1 MITQIHGMMD
11 FIGDKIMQNIIFKSF
26 KQIKD
31 NEQLSQK
38 LVEELAKQPYVNGE
52 SIEVF
57 DIDFKTHAE
66 LFLKLIVGTQLKY
79 QLEYDVLANSEII
92 EMELPE
98 SLVPFMLD
106 YNRHCPILK
115 YEELFFNSYI
125 TKFLELVMVPV
136 EEDSTC
142 GKLVFDI
149 NP

>member
-1 MITQIHGMMD
+1 ME
-11 FIGDKIMQNIIFKSF
+11 NIKYFTLKE
-26 KQIKD
+26 IKD
-31 NEQLSQK
+31 NGQLSQTLRK
-38 LVEELAKQPYVNGE
+38 ELAKQPYVNGE

-57 DIDFKTHAE
+57 DIDFKTQAE
-66 LFLKLIVGTQLKY
+66 LFLKLIVGTQLKH
-79 QLEYDVLANSEII
+79 QREHDELANSEII

-106 YNRHCPILK
+106 YNRYCPTLK
-115 YEELFFNSYI
+115 YEGLFFNSYI

>member
-1 MITQIHGMMD
+1 ME
-11 FIGDKIMQNIIFKSF
+11 NIKYFTLKE
-26 KQIKD
+26 IKD
-31 NEQLSQK
+31 NGLLSQT
-38 LVEELAKQPYVNGE
+38 LAEELTKQPYVNGE

-57 DIDFKTHAE
+57 DIDFKTHSE
-66 LFLKLIVGTQLKY
+66 LFLKLIVGTQLKH

-106 YNRHCPILK
+106 YNRYCPILK
-115 YEELFFNSYI
+115 YEGLFFNSYI

>member
-1 MITQIHGMMD
+1 MMD

-31 NEQLSQK
+31 NGQLSQK

-57 DIDFKTHAE
+57 DIDFKIHAK
-66 LFLKLIVGTQLKY
+66 LFLKLIVGTQLKH
-79 QLEYDVLANSEII
+79 QLEYDKLANSEII

-115 YEELFFNSYI
+115 YEGLFFNSYI

-142 GKLVFDI
+142 GRLVFDI

>member
-1 MITQIHGMMD
+1 MIR
-11 FIGDKIMQNIIFKSF
+11 K
-26 KQIKD
+26 
-31 NEQLSQK
+31 
-38 LVEELAKQPYVNGE
+38 ELAKQPYVNGE

-57 DIDFKTHAE
+57 DIDFKTQAE
-66 LFLKLIVGTQLKY
+66 LFLKLIVGTQLKH
-79 QLEYDVLANSEII
+79 QREHDELANSEII

-106 YNRHCPILK
+106 YNRYCPTLK
-115 YEELFFNSYI
+115 YEGLFFNSYI

>member
-1 MITQIHGMMD
+1 MMD

-52 SIEVF
+52 SIEIF

-66 LFLKLIVGTQLKY
+66 LFLKLIVGTQLKH

-106 YNRHCPILK
+106 YNRYCPILK
-115 YEELFFNSYI
+115 YEGLFFNSYI

>member
-1 MITQIHGMMD
+1 ME
-11 FIGDKIMQNIIFKSF
+11 NIKYFTLKE
-26 KQIKD
+26 IKD
-31 NEQLSQK
+31 NRQLSST
-38 LVEELAKQPYVNGE
+38 LAEELAKLPYVNGE

-66 LFLKLIVGTQLKY
+66 LFLKLIVGTQLKH

-115 YEELFFNSYI
+115 YEGLFFNSYI

-142 GKLVFDI
+142 GRLVFDI

>member
-1 MITQIHGMMD
+1 MMD

-52 SIEVF
+52 SIEIF

-66 LFLKLIVGTQLKY
+66 LFLKLIVGTQLKH
-79 QLEYDVLANSEII
+79 QLEYDELANSEII

-115 YEELFFNSYI
+115 YKGLFFNSYI